1 MANFDGVALLA
12 PEPGAKIGDEAAMAF
27 LRAGF
32 GAEKRDL
39 GGPRERVETCGDT
52 ALFHRCEKIRF
63 IGGAIFEAAKN
74 FEKFRRRGE
83 QRLVEVFNSGDFF
96 QKKGEVRMLGE
107 AGELAAAILAN
118 VDDLLDS
125 GVREQS
131 EEFLGGFSGEADGA
145 EEGVHEI

>member
-12 PEPGAKIGDEAAMAF
+12 PVAGEKIGHEAAMAF

-32 GAEKRDL
+32 GAEKRNL
-39 GGPRERVETCGDT
+39 GGPRKRVETCGDT
-52 ALFHRCEKIRF
+52 ALFHGCEKVRF
-63 IGGAIFEAAKN
+63 IGGPVFGAAISL
-74 FEKFRRRGE
+74 EKFRRRGE
-83 QRLVEVFNSGDFF
+83 HRLVEVFNSADFF
-96 QKKGEVRMLGE
+96 QKEGEVRMLGE
-107 AGELAAAILAN
+107 AGELAAAILAD

-145 EEGVHEI
+145 EKALHEI